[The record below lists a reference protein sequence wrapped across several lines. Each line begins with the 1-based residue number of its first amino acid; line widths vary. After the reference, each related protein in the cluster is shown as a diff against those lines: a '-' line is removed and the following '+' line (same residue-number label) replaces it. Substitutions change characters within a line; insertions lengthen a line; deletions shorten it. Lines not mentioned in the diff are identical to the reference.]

1 MNSKIIQ
8 VSIVV
13 NKQADAVEFYTNKVG
28 FKKKVDFP
36 TPDGNRWIVVGPE
49 DQEMGLA
56 LIEAR
61 WQDNSGL
68 GRQWKA
74 GEGAPIVLQVEDCSR
89 TCQELRSRGV
99 GFKSVWGEELK
110 KLPYGTVA
118 FFADPDGNLFEV
130 LEPSQALVQS
140 SKARRGQVLSG
151 SA

>member
-1 MNSKIIQ
+1 MNSKIVQ

-13 NKQADAVEFYTNKVG
+13 KKQADAVEFYTNKVG

-49 DQEMGLA
+49 DQDIGLA
-56 LIEAR
+56 LVEAG

-68 GRQWKA
+68 GREWKA
-74 GEGAPIVLQVEDCSR
+74 GEGAPIVLEVEDCSKSY
-89 TCQELRSRGV
+89 QELKSRGV
-99 GFKSVWGEELK
+99 GFKLVWGEELK

-130 LEPSQALVQS
+130 LQPSQALLQS
-140 SKARRGQVLSG
+140 SKGRREQVLNG
-151 SA
+151 SS